1 MAAQT
6 FLASNIKRNWFTITS
21 LVSKDFKLKY
31 RRSTLGVLWSVLNPL
46 LMMCVLTA
54 VFSTFFKFDIEN
66 YPLYLILGNILFALM
81 ADSTTTA
88 MNSILDSSSLIKKVR
103 INKAIFPIEKVLFQL
118 VNFCISLIAVAIV
131 MIFFQI
137 PPTINIIALPL
148 LLLYVTLFSLGIGLA
163 LSALAVFFRDIC
175 HLWSVLIT
183 AWTYATPLFYPISI
197 IPDWLL
203 PIMEANPMYHYV
215 TYFRDIVLWN
225 TFPSIEENLLC
236 LGIALISLFVGILI
250 FRKTQSKFILY
261 V

>member
-6 FLASNIKRNWFTITS
+6 FP
-21 LVSKDFKLKY
+21 V
-31 RRSTLGVLWSVLNPL
+31 
-46 LMMCVLTA
+46 
-54 VFSTFFKFDIEN
+54 
-66 YPLYLILGNILFALM
+66 
-81 ADSTTTA
+81 
-88 MNSILDSSSLIKKVR
+88 
-103 INKAIFPIEKVLFQL
+103 EKVLFQL

-148 LLLYVTLFSLGIGLA
+148 LLFYVTLFSLGIGLA

-197 IPDWLL
+197 IPEWLL
-203 PIMEANPMYHYV
+203 PIMQANPMYHYV

-236 LGIALISLFVGILI
+236 FGIALISLLVGVLI
-250 FRKTQSKFILY
+250 VRKTQSKFILY